1 MPSMMSVHPR
11 WRGEH
16 YGFLHRYTT
25 AHGSSPLARGTP
37 TDGDYQSMET
47 RFIPAGAGNTCADSR
62 GWSPSTVHPR
72 WRGEHVIVGN
82 LGYITTGSS
91 PLARGTLHRAEPHR
105 RALRF
110 IPAGAGNTAPALS
123 RRPGF
128 SVHPRWRGE
137 HVEPCAQRRQEGG
150 SSPLARGTPA
160 GGVGQ
165 GRRQRFIP
173 AGAGNT
179 GFKLPLSM
187 GDPVHPRWR
196 GEHFPER
203 TQRQDGGGSSPL
215 ARGTHLA

>member
-1 MPSMMSVHPR
+1 MINNLEKATGSSPLARGTLRGDPGRGSQRRFIPAGAGNTRNLALMPSMMSVHPR

-16 YGFLHRYTT
+16 PIAGDQPKSNC
-25 AHGSSPLARGTP
+25 GSSPLARGTLWLSSSLHLRP
-37 TDGDYQSMET
+37 

-137 HVEPCAQRRQEGG
+137 HR
-150 SSPLARGTPA
+150 
-160 GGVGQ
+160 
-165 GRRQRFIP
+165 
-173 AGAGNT
+173 
-179 GFKLPLSM
+179 
-187 GDPVHPRWR
+187 
-196 GEHFPER
+196 
-203 TQRQDGGGSSPL
+203 
-215 ARGTHLA
+215 

>member
-1 MPSMMSVHPR
+1 MINNLEKATGSSPLARGTLRGDPGRGSQRRFIPAGAGNTRNLALMPSMMSVHPR

-16 YGFLHRYTT
+16 YGFLHRYTS

-137 HVEPCAQRRQEGG
+137 HR
-150 SSPLARGTPA
+150 
-160 GGVGQ
+160 
-165 GRRQRFIP
+165 
-173 AGAGNT
+173 
-179 GFKLPLSM
+179 
-187 GDPVHPRWR
+187 
-196 GEHFPER
+196 
-203 TQRQDGGGSSPL
+203 
-215 ARGTHLA
+215 

>member
-1 MPSMMSVHPR
+1 MINNLEKATGSSPLARGTLRGDPGRGSQRRFIPAGAGNTPSRRMTIPGWAVHPR

-16 YGFLHRYTT
+16 AELGVD
-25 AHGSSPLARGTP
+25 AVDDVGSSPLARGTLWLSSSLHLRP
-37 TDGDYQSMET
+37 

-137 HVEPCAQRRQEGG
+137 HR
-150 SSPLARGTPA
+150 
-160 GGVGQ
+160 
-165 GRRQRFIP
+165 
-173 AGAGNT
+173 
-179 GFKLPLSM
+179 
-187 GDPVHPRWR
+187 
-196 GEHFPER
+196 
-203 TQRQDGGGSSPL
+203 
-215 ARGTHLA
+215 